1 MDQNLNKEI
10 ELKDRLL
17 QIFKNNKLKIF
28 FTLIILIFSLFAYFL
43 VEINSNK
50 KNKLISEKYVRA
62 GLYLASGDEINSKKI
77 LEEIIL
83 SKNNFYSILAF
94 NQILEKNLVKDKNK
108 INEYFTILD
117 GIKFNDENKDLITF
131 KKALYLIKNNESET
145 GYKLLKK
152 LKKKDSYLKP
162 FIEEIIKN

>member
-43 VEINSNK
+43 VEINDNK

-117 GIKFNDENKDLITF
+117 GIKFNDENKDLITL

>member
-43 VEINSNK
+43 VEINDNK

>member
-50 KNKLISEKYVRA
+50 KNKFILIKPLLFFSF
-62 GLYLASGDEINSKKI
+62 KK
-77 LEEIIL
+77 
-83 SKNNFYSILAF
+83 K
-94 NQILEKNLVKDKNK
+94 QTKDK
-108 INEYFTILD
+108 I
-117 GIKFNDENKDLITF
+117 
-131 KKALYLIKNNESET
+131 
-145 GYKLLKK
+145 
-152 LKKKDSYLKP
+152 P
-162 FIEEIIKN
+162 IIKIIEL

>member
-117 GIKFNDENKDLITF
+117 GIKFNDENKDLITL

>member
-28 FTLIILIFSLFAYFL
+28 FTLIILIFSLLAYFL
-43 VEINSNK
+43 VEINNNK

>member
-17 QIFKNNKLKIF
+17 QIFKNNKIKIF

>member
-94 NQILEKNLVKDKNK
+94 NQILEKNLVKDKDK